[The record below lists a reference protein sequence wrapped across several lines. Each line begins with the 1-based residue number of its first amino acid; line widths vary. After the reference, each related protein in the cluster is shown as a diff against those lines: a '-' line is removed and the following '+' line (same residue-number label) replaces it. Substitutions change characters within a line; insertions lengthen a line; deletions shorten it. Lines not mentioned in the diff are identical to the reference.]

1 MQESALWGWIGT
13 LAVAVFGGILRF
25 VRLGEPKAVVFD
37 ETYYAKDAY
46 ALLKYGAERA
56 MLGDSDN
63 PIADKRLITEN
74 LDIFKECP
82 SVPECA
88 SFVAH

>member
-1 MQESALWGWIGT
+1 MQESALWGWIGP

-25 VRLGEPKAVVFD
+25 VRLAEPKAVVFD

-56 MLGDSDN
+56 MLGDAEN
-63 PIADKRLITEN
+63 PIADKRLITDN
-74 LDIFKECP
+74 LDIFKDCP
-82 SVPECA
+82 STSECA
-88 SFVAH
+88 SFVA